1 MQAEGPEFTI
11 EGKPFKI
18 YSGEVHYF
26 RIHHEYWEHRL
37 GQLAA
42 SGLNTV
48 SFYIPW
54 NFHEQREG
62 EFNFEGQRDVRRFIR
77 AAEKLHLHV
86 IVRVGPY
93 ICAEWEW
100 GGLPAWLLKHDN
112 LKIRTNMPEFINP
125 AVAWLKRLVVELHD
139 LQHSVDGPIIAVQ
152 IENEYGV
159 YEQDPGYLPKLR
171 QTLVEGGITE
181 MMFTCDDQNG
191 LQAGIPLEGT
201 LRAIN
206 LQEDVQGHISALRIH
221 QPNRPVLVAEYWTG
235 WFDWW
240 GDKHHDMGFPW
251 KNRFSLDRFVGTTK
265 ELIELGANFNLFM
278 FHGGTNF
285 GFWNG
290 GIIQGNQGKFIPDTT
305 NYDYDALVSEAGDLR
320 PKFFRFQQIMKQQNA
335 KVLTPPKTP
344 ERKGY
349 GELQVNGC
357 INLGQ
362 LMAAAGKPV
371 ENDKPLN
378 MEKFGDGYGYA
389 VYETSIWGGG
399 SQVL

>member
-1 MQAEGPEFTI
+1 M
-11 EGKPFKI
+11 
-18 YSGEVHYF
+18 
-26 RIHHEYWEHRL
+26 
-37 GQLAA
+37 
-42 SGLNTV
+42 
-48 SFYIPW
+48 
-54 NFHEQREG
+54 
-62 EFNFEGQRDVRRFIR
+62 
-77 AAEKLHLHV
+77 
-86 IVRVGPY
+86 
-93 ICAEWEW
+93 
-100 GGLPAWLLKHDN
+100 
-112 LKIRTNMPEFINP
+112 
-125 AVAWLKRLVVELHD
+125 
-139 LQHSVDGPIIAVQ
+139 IAVQ

-159 YEQDPGYLPKLR
+159 YEQDSTYLPTLR
-171 QTLVEGGITE
+171 QTLVEAGVTE
-181 MMFTCDDQNG
+181 LLFTCDDQNG
-191 LQAGIPLEGT
+191 LQAGIPLDGT

-206 LQEDVQGHISALRIH
+206 LQEDPQGHVSALRIH
-221 QPNRPVLVAEYWTG
+221 QPNRPVFVAEYWTG

-320 PKFFRFQQIMKQQNA
+320 PKFFRFQQVMKGQNV

-349 GELQVNGC
+349 GELKITGC

-378 MEKFGDGYGYA
+378 MEKFGGYYGL
-389 VYETSIWGGG
+389 G
-399 SQVL
+399 SFTLKVS